1 MKNAHERF
9 GKLVYRRRTEKTATN
24 LRVFLD
30 AFVGEDRGKAHLVSV
45 VGGDVEIGALAAAFA
60 NGDSFTVVD
69 PYGEESIV
77 SLGEKP
83 LSFRGSIVGHGRK
96 RPLRHLVSC
105 SQELADTTSDG
116 KLLLT
121 SDDHSFIWSSL
132 VRHYGL
138 PATPE
143 WGPWMISQLQ
153 QQKRVQPLPAFGYAG
168 VAVKA
173 KRKELLAL
181 LRKDGT
187 PFWNRLSI
195 TPVQDHSGV
204 VTHFIGV
211 QSDVTEE
218 KQAKDALQN
227 ANERL
232 ETVNRAMQKDLQAAA
247 ELQHSLLPVE
257 LPKIREMNFAF
268 RFRPCSDVGGD
279 SINVFSLDDQHVA
292 LYILD
297 VSGHGVAAA
306 LLSVTLTH
314 MLSALPDRSFLYHAA
329 TDNPDTHSITS
340 PAEVVSRLN
349 RHFLPNPGVSQFFT
363 MIYGILDAHTGEF
376 CYTAAGHFGPIHFS
390 RNSSPSIGETGGIP
404 VGLLENTTY
413 EEHIVKLSGGDRL
426 YLCTDG
432 IMEAANEA
440 EEEFGVERLLETLE
454 GSLNSTLGESL
465 SAVMERVE
473 AWSAPL
479 GPADDA
485 SMLAIERCD

>member
-1 MKNAHERF
+1 VDA
-9 GKLVYRRRTEKTATN
+9 LRTAIRE
-24 LRVFLD
+24 
-30 AFVGEDRGKAHLVSV
+30 
-45 VGGDVEIGALAAAFA
+45 
-60 NGDSFTVVD
+60 
-69 PYGEESIV
+69 
-77 SLGEKP
+77 
-83 LSFRGSIVGHGRK
+83 K
-96 RPLRHLVSC
+96 RPITV
-105 SQELADTTSDG
+105 Q
-116 KLLLT
+116 LLN
-121 SDDHSFIWSSL
+121 
-132 VRHYGL
+132 Y
-138 PATPE
+138 
-143 WGPWMISQLQ
+143 
-153 QQKRVQPLPAFGYAG
+153 K
-168 VAVKA
+168 
-173 KRKELLAL
+173 
-181 LRKDGT
+181 KDGT

-195 TPVQDHSGV
+195 TPVQDHSDV

-232 ETVNRAMQKDLQAAA
+232 EAANRAMQQDLEAAA
-247 ELQHSLLPVE
+247 ELQQSLLPVE
-257 LPKIREMNFAF
+257 LPKVRGMNFAF
-268 RFRPCSDVGGD
+268 RFRPCRDVGGD
-279 SINVFSLDDQHVA
+279 SINVFALDDQHVA

-297 VSGHGVAAA
+297 VSGHGVASA

-314 MLSALPDRSFLYHAA
+314 MLSVLPDRSFLYHAA
-329 TDNPDTHSITS
+329 TDNPDTYTTTT

-363 MIYGILDAHTGEF
+363 MIYGILDTHTGEF
-376 CYTAAGHFGPIHFS
+376 CYTAAGHLGPIHFS

-413 EEHIVKLSGGDRL
+413 EERIVKLSRGDRL

-440 EEEFGVERLLETLE
+440 EEEFGVERLLGTLE
-454 GSLNSTLGESL
+454 GSLDSTLGESL